1 MENAKCYAP
10 QILVGTEGLPREQWL
25 EYRRKGI
32 GGSDAAAVLGISPF
46 RTGRDLYYDKLNIVT
61 ADDAENWV
69 QLEVGTLLEP
79 LVAKIFAHKT
89 GYKIYRR
96 PFMFQHPLYP
106 WMLADLDYMAELP
119 DGTTAI
125 LEIKTT
131 NYNAK
136 DNWWYNG
143 EEIVPIYYESQ
154 GRHYMAVMNI
164 DRVYFCCLYGNSE
177 DEAMIRRIDRDM
189 AYEEELI
196 PMFQDKYPGVTVKG
210 TYDSS
215 GKLQTQIEEG
225 LEADVF
231 MSAAP
236 KQMTALDGEGLIVSD
251 TITNLLENKIV
262 LIVPSDSDSGFTRFE
277 DIEKAESIAL
287 GDPASVPVGQYSEE
301 ALTSLGIWDKIQ
313 DKVSFGTN
321 VTEVL
326 NQVAAASADAGIVY
340 ATDAASMADQVK
352 VVAEAPE
359 GSLAKKVIYPV
370 AVVKDT
376 ANAEAAGNFVEFL
389 KTDEAM
395 KVFESYGFTKGE

>member
-1 MENAKCYAP
+1 MKKH
-10 QILVGTEGLPREQWL
+10 ITMMM
-25 EYRRKGI
+25 
-32 GGSDAAAVLGISPF
+32 AAVMAATVLAGCGASKEAA
-46 RTGRDLYYDKLNIVT
+46 TT
-61 ADDAENWV
+61 AAPSETAAE
-69 QLEVGTLLEP
+69 
-79 LVAKIFAHKT
+79 A
-89 GYKIYRR
+89 
-96 PFMFQHPLYP
+96 
-106 WMLADLDYMAELP
+106 
-119 DGTTAI
+119 GTTAGTEAGTETEADTKAEAYTKAEAASGQETEI
-125 LEIKTT
+125 LVAAAASLK
-131 NYNAK
+131 N
-136 DNWWYNG
+136 
-143 EEIVPIYYESQ
+143 
-154 GRHYMAVMNI
+154 
-164 DRVYFCCLYGNSE
+164 
-177 DEAMIRRIDRDM
+177 

-196 PMFQDKYPGVTVKG
+196 PMFQAKYPGVTVKG

-231 MSAAP
+231 MSAAT
-236 KQMTALDGEGLIVSD
+236 KQMTALDGEGMIASD

-262 LIVPSDSDSGFTRFE
+262 LIVPAGSGSGLARFE

-287 GDPASVPVGQYSEE
+287 GDPASVPAGQYAEE

-340 ATDAASMADQVK
+340 ATDAASMADQVQ

-370 AVVKDT
+370 AVVKNT
-376 ANAEAAGNFVEFL
+376 ANEEAAKNFVEFL

>member
-1 MENAKCYAP
+1 MKKHITMMMAAMM
-10 QILVGTEGLPREQWL
+10 
-25 EYRRKGI
+25 
-32 GGSDAAAVLGISPF
+32 AAAVLAGCGTSKEAA
-46 RTGRDLYYDKLNIVT
+46 TT
-61 ADDAENWV
+61 ATSAGTASTEAAEAENKTDAKTKA
-69 QLEVGTLLEP
+69 GTEAQAGTDTKAEAAP
-79 LVAKIFAHKT
+79 GQDTEILVAAAASLK
-89 GYKIYRR
+89 
-96 PFMFQHPLYP
+96 
-106 WMLADLDYMAELP
+106 
-119 DGTTAI
+119 
-125 LEIKTT
+125 
-131 NYNAK
+131 N
-136 DNWWYNG
+136 
-143 EEIVPIYYESQ
+143 
-154 GRHYMAVMNI
+154 
-164 DRVYFCCLYGNSE
+164 
-177 DEAMIRRIDRDM
+177 

-236 KQMTALDGEGLIVSD
+236 KQMTALDEEGLIVSNN
-251 TITNLLENKIV
+251 ITSLLENKIV

-277 DIEKAESIAL
+277 DIENAESIAL

-370 AVVKDT
+370 AVVKNT